1 MSLIYISGNY
11 VFPLFLVFSINLTF
25 AIIVTMPK
33 NLDLQNYPFIL
44 LIGKDLKKKKCEPV
58 PKVSLTKKR
67 GREISTMQSPTRLSN
82 VGMK

>member
-44 LIGKDLKKKKCEPV
+44 LIGKDLKKKK
-58 PKVSLTKKR
+58 
-67 GREISTMQSPTRLSN
+67 M
-82 VGMK
+82 

>member
-44 LIGKDLKKKKCEPV
+44 LIGKDLKKKKMWTC
-58 PKVSLTKKR
+58 SQGLFDKKE
-67 GREISTMQSPTRLSN
+67 REGNLHNAISHKA
-82 VGMK
+82 V